1 VANHRTAADR
11 EQARQACALFGLA
24 TSAAIDPAEALLGEV
39 TRTHMAILY
48 YEAEIALL
56 PEDEQGRFRLYRQT
70 RHASGEKTGEA
81 KPHVLVVLWM
91 AERKHLAEVTSK
103 ALSAGVAQRTLE
115 LQEGI
120 ARQVSSILARQAR
133 LLGHDPDSA
142 AVRLASRQALELEA
156 GDGRAAA

>member
-1 VANHRTAADR
+1 
-11 EQARQACALFGLA
+11 
-24 TSAAIDPAEALLGEV
+24 
-39 TRTHMAILY
+39 
-48 YEAEIALL
+48 
-56 PEDEQGRFRLYRQT
+56 LYRQT